1 MTKQS
6 AGHLIHGE
14 WVKGEGEIMT
24 SQNPFDSQCIWQGA
38 EASRSQV
45 EQAVSA
51 ARDAF
56 FALA

>member
-1 MTKQS
+1 M
-6 AGHLIHGE
+6 IHGE